1 MRFCV
6 LGSGSKGN
14 ATLVQ
19 SGETSVLIDNGFSGK
34 ELAGRLAAV
43 GVAMEDLGAL
53 LLTHEHSDHVSGA
66 GVLSRRAKLAVHA
79 NEPTFL
85 AAEKKIGKPHRFH
98 PFQNGE
104 EFVVGALSIHPFSLS
119 HDAADPVGFVL
130 TDGRFRFG
138 YCTDTGC
145 VTRLMERRLAGCHAL
160 VLEANHDPVML
171 KNGPYPLELQQR
183 VRGNRGHLSNV
194 DAAGL
199 LRTLLHDSLQAV
211 VLAHLSEQNNLPALA
226 FQEAAAVVTLGAQKR
241 CGVSLAYQHRVGR
254 MVRLQR
260 NGSAVSGM
268 GQEK

>member
-43 GVAMEDLGAL
+43 GVAMEDLDAL
-53 LLTHEHSDHVSGA
+53 LLTHEHSDHVA
-66 GVLSRRAKLAVHA
+66 GVGVVSRRTKLAVHA
-79 NEPTFL
+79 NEATFL
-85 AAEKKIGKPHRFH
+85 AAEKRIGTPHRFL
-98 PFQNGE
+98 PFQSGE
-104 EFVVGALSIHPFSLS
+104 EFVVGGLSIHPFSLS
-119 HDAADPVGFVL
+119 HDAVDPVGFVL

-160 VLEANHDPVML
+160 VLEANHDLVML
-171 KNGPYPLELQQR
+171 KNGPYPPELQQR

-194 DAAGL
+194 DAAGFL
-199 LRTLLHDSLQAV
+199 ATLLHDALQEV
-211 VLAHLSEQNNLPALA
+211 VLAHLSEQNNLPTLA
-226 FQEAAAVVTLGAQKR
+226 FQEASAVTTMGLQKR
-241 CGVSLAYQHRVGR
+241 CRISLALQHRVGR
-254 MVRLQR
+254 MVRLRR

-268 GQEK
+268 EQKK